1 MHRVGLEH
9 LKNELFMTMQLAGT
23 PTIKS
28 IGPGCVER
36 AEVYERED
44 SNLDPPLNFARRT
57 MTKLPALPT
66 LTISPE
72 KAFFIV
78 VKAR

>member
-44 SNLDPPLNFARRT
+44 SNLSITRIHL
-57 MTKLPALPT
+57 
-66 LTISPE
+66 
-72 KAFFIV
+72 
-78 VKAR
+78 